1 MHQMEDMLDA
11 MQAETRQKE
20 QEEAAAAVK
29 RKQLARPLAEDIS
42 LTSLGGYMVLT
53 ALGVGVVAVE
63 GVSRVCS
70 AGGGS
75 PKTAVLFTKFLRR

>member
-20 QEEAAAAVK
+20 QQEAAAAK